1 MKIGIIGAGNVGTGI
16 GKRLAAKGHEILVS
30 FSKTPEA
37 LEKAAFII
45 GEGAKTGS
53 VEQAVAHGAV
63 VLLATPWGV
72 TLETVRGLATELA
85 GKILW
90 DTTNPLKQDMSG
102 LQIGTET
109 SGGEEVAKSAP
120 GALVVKAIAPFAE
133 VLHSPST
140 LIAGVKPGV
149 FVCGNDA
156 GARKTVLSLVNDLD
170 AGGVDAGPLSLAR
183 YVEPLGMLL
192 VQLAYMNGFG
202 ARIASVLIQ
211 DRPR

>member
-16 GKRLAAKGHEILVS
+16 GKHLAAKGHDIVVS

-37 LEKAAFII
+37 LEKAAVII
-45 GEGAKTGS
+45 GGGTKPGS
-53 VEQAVAHGAV
+53 PEQAVAHGDV

-72 TLETVRGLATELA
+72 TLETVGGLATPLA

-90 DTTNPLKQDMSG
+90 DTTNPLKPDMSG
-102 LQIGTET
+102 LQIGTDT
-109 SGGEEVAKSAP
+109 SGGEEVAKAAP

-140 LIAGVKPGV
+140 LIAGVKPSV
-149 FVCGNDA
+149 FVCGNDT
-156 GARKTVLSLVNDLD
+156 GARKTVLSLIDDLD

-183 YVEPLGMLL
+183 YAEPLGMLL
-192 VQLAYMNGFG
+192 VQLAYINGFG
-202 ARIASVLIQ
+202 ARIASVLVQ
-211 DRPR
+211 DKP

>member
-1 MKIGIIGAGNVGTGI
+1 MKVGIIGAGNVGTGI
-16 GKRLAAKGHEILVS
+16 GRHLAAKGHEITVS

-37 LEKAAFII
+37 LDEAAAII
-45 GEGAKTGS
+45 GAGAKPGS
-53 VEQAVAHGAV
+53 VEQAVAHGDV

-72 TLETVRGLATELA
+72 TLETVRGLATKLA

-90 DTTNPLKQDMSG
+90 DTTNPLKADMSG
-102 LQIGTET
+102 LQIGTDT
-109 SGGEEVAKSAP
+109 CGGEEVAKAAP

-133 VLHSPST
+133 VLHSAST
-140 LIAGVKPGV
+140 LIAGMKPSV
-149 FVCGNDA
+149 FVCGDDA
-156 GARKTVLSLVNDLD
+156 GARTKVLSLVNDLD

-183 YVEPLGMLL
+183 YTEPAGMLM

-211 DRPR
+211 DKPL